1 MTLAQVV
8 TLRFMSACKEKY
20 LMFLCGADKAGEEF
34 KVWHFQKYAY
44 YNSEMKDLCYVENI
58 KTV

>member
-1 MTLAQVV
+1 MALAQVV

-20 LMFLCGADKAGEEF
+20 LMVLCAVDKAGEEF
-34 KVWHFQKYAY
+34 KVWHFQQYVY
-44 YNSEMKDLCYVENI
+44 FNFEMKDLCCVKNI